1 MNYTSKQIITYDNF
15 NFPRRILFSNGSSI
29 DYVYAAD
36 GTRLRAVYTTVTN
49 GVTVGRDSTD
59 YRGELILRN
68 SQMEKF
74 LFSGGYA
81 TINSGTPTF
90 HYYTQDHLG
99 NNRAVVNESGT
110 VEQVTHYYPFGGVF
124 DDASTGQSLQPYKY
138 NGKELDR
145 MHGLDTYDYG
155 ARQYYAPA
163 MRWDRVDPL
172 AEKYYHIS
180 PYVYCADNPVS
191 AIDFEGKIKV
201 ELFDNN
207 QYNQLL
213 IQNAINYPDN
223 GNAIHLFSH
232 GKNIGLESY
241 FTISSTPIEITNPQ
255 DLNNYK
261 LRRTFFLSS
270 EEKLAERLISL
281 INQSVNNQDLKLDL
295 NSDINI
301 VLHACD
307 TGIDLTDDYGKVIE
321 ESFAATLS
329 RQLPN
334 SCIIAPSGKVTV
346 TGHVGGETKEF
357 VEGGDWI
364 LFKNGEVIKR
374 FDGDLY
380 PFSDENWND
389 FTR

>member
-1 MNYTSKQIITYDNF
+1 
-15 NFPRRILFSNGSSI
+15 
-29 DYVYAAD
+29 
-36 GTRLRAVYTTVTN
+36 
-49 GVTVGRDSTD
+49 
-59 YRGELILRN
+59 
-68 SQMEKF
+68 
-74 LFSGGYA
+74 
-81 TINSGTPTF
+81 
-90 HYYTQDHLG
+90 
-99 NNRAVVNESGT
+99 
-110 VEQVTHYYPFGGVF
+110 
-124 DDASTGQSLQPYKY
+124 
-138 NGKELDR
+138 

-180 PYVYCADNPVS
+180 PYVYCGNNPVS

-334 SCIIAPSGKVTV
+334 SCIIAHSGKVTV